1 MLQSIFL
8 KCRTGY
14 FVGLRSIWDV
24 PVHVAPQRP
33 CLEGELEGERRRMGG
48 GRGIELR
55 EGIGLE
61 VNLVERCWKEG
72 AVEDMVDRVTSL
84 LPGKGV
90 ESYGY

>member
-1 MLQSIFL
+1 MEAELVW
-8 KCRTGY
+8 GGEEY
-14 FVGLRSIWDV
+14 
-24 PVHVAPQRP
+24 
-33 CLEGELEGERRRMGG
+33 LEGELEGERRRMGG

-61 VNLVERCWKEG
+61 VNLVEHCWKEG